1 MKFRLSPKNLCMS
14 DGMPFQQHHEAQIFG
29 RDLNDVLTDE
39 LLLNVRSNIKVGDE
53 IMVCGYAD
61 QTAGRLT
68 QFARLRVYSAG
79 KDSVK
84 FVVDGE
90 VTGIPYAEDEPV
102 PEKPESRLEVVRA
115 FHCFNVMDKSKNA
128 VVESFK
134 TKKEAENWLLSY
146 DAAA

>member
-1 MKFRLSPKNLCMS
+1 MNFRLSPKNLCMS

-29 RDLNDVLTDE
+29 RDLNDVLTEE
-39 LLLNVRSNIKVGDE
+39 LLLNVRSNIKAGDE

-61 QTAGRLT
+61 QSANRLT
-68 QFARLRVYSAG
+68 QFARLRVYSSG
-79 KDSVK
+79 KDGVK

-90 VTGIPYAEDEPV
+90 VTGIPFAEDEPV
-102 PEKPESRLEVVRA
+102 PVKPESKLEVVRA

-128 VVESFK
+128 VIESFK
-134 TKKEAENWLLSY
+134 TKKEAEDWLQAC